1 MKIALCAARFVN
13 GDLRG
18 NVERIKACAD
28 EYSGRA
34 DMLCFG
40 EAFVQGFDG
49 LTWDYEKDVNI
60 AVGQDSGLIGEVRRA
75 AKRNS
80 LAIGFGY
87 IEICDGKIYSS
98 YMVISATGETV
109 CNYRRMSVG
118 WKISGLSEMYA
129 EGEECCEFE
138 MDGKKFSVML
148 CGDLWTDSVAEQL
161 TEVGA
166 DVVLWPVYTDFPA
179 DEWNDREK
187 FEYAQRAEI
196 YCKRALLVN
205 CVCEGENC
213 AKGGAAHFVG
223 GMIADEIPAG
233 GEDVLVVEV

>member
-13 GDLRG
+13 GDLCG

-60 AVGQDSGLIGEVRRA
+60 AVGQDSDLIEELRCT
-75 AKRNS
+75 AKRKGIG
-80 LAIGFGY
+80 LGFGY
-87 IEICDGKIYSS
+87 IELSDGRIYSS
-98 YMVISATGETV
+98 YMVVSAKGESV

-118 WKISGLSEMYA
+118 WKIPGLGEMYS
-129 EGEECCEFE
+129 EGDECCGFE
-138 MDGKKFSVML
+138 ADGKKFAVML
-148 CGDLWTDSVAEQL
+148 CGDLWTDRVAEKL

-187 FEYAQRAEI
+187 FEYAQQADR

-205 CVCEGENC
+205 CVCDGESR
-213 AKGGAAHFVG
+213 AKGGAAHFAEGKVV
-223 GMIADEIPAG
+223 DEVPAG